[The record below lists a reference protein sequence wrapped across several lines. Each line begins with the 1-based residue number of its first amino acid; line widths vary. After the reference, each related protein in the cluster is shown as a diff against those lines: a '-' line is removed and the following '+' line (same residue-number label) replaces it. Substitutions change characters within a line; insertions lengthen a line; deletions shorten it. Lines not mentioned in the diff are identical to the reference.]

1 MPSNSVRLALMA
13 QEGNHLGTLVRRSE
27 LERNLIRRW
36 DDPFALARRG
46 LRSQTPFTPR
56 VLSI

>member
-1 MPSNSVRLALMA
+1 MA